1 MRAET
6 PTSHSPDKLVTGINQ
21 LLCELKVSFFE
32 FLPVIKPTTGRRGG
46 GRRRRRRKVYSGE
59 AGGHDQYHFVDITI
73 ENELFSNI

>member
-46 GRRRRRRKVYSGE
+46 G
-59 AGGHDQYHFVDITI
+59 GGGGGGRYIQGKQGGMTNIT
-73 ENELFSNI
+73 LST

>member
-46 GRRRRRRKVYSGE
+46 EEEEEEEGIFRGSRG
-59 AGGHDQYHFVDITI
+59 A
-73 ENELFSNI
+73 